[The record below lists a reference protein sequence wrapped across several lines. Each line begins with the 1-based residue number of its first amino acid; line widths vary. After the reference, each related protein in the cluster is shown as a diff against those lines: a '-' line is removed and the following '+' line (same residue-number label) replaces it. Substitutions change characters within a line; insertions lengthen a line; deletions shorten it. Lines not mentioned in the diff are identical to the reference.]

1 MSFPPCLLVDAVE
14 QFLCQRYAFLTVD
27 RYRAFL
33 RGMPELSVAASLS
46 VNVPSVLLEHPDDF
60 DYFER
65 LHISVLYQRFKDS
78 AFANNMQIFCGLLAV
93 VDENRGN
100 FPLFPSFFFVERKKA
115 GLLPPLGLSG
125 NGLMTATPSYSFS
138 TGCKSISCLAATDG
152 VSDEAS
158 TRADAAST
166 SVQTVTA
173 GMPSA
178 RMRTPATD
186 SAKPVTARAWR
197 GVSASPVTA
206 DRRLV

>member
-60 DYFER
+60 DYFEW

-78 AFANNMQIFCGLLAV
+78 TFANNMQIFCGVFAV

-100 FPLFPSFFFVERKKA
+100 FPLFSSFFLCGKKKGGIA
-115 GLLPPLGLSG
+115 PAPWLFG
-125 NGLMTATPSYSFS
+125 NGLMTATPS
-138 TGCKSISCLAATDG
+138 
-152 VSDEAS
+152 
-158 TRADAAST
+158 
-166 SVQTVTA
+166 
-173 GMPSA
+173 
-178 RMRTPATD
+178 
-186 SAKPVTARAWR
+186 
-197 GVSASPVTA
+197 
-206 DRRLV
+206 